1 MHKSPLREAVFG
13 RIDLSGID
21 RVEDILHPRH
31 KQPHYSDLL
40 RTHRVQHPF
49 RRDTAQ
55 KNRAAAREEAAEP
68 MHLRTGMIKRRDAE
82 EHVRMRLR
90 MMLLLGL
97 GGGHK
102 RTVRME
108 YRFRKARRSGRKIY
122 RRIVVVRYIDRRR
135 DR

>member
-1 MHKSPLREAVFG
+1 MTFSALTVCSTH
-13 RIDLSGID
+13 SG
-21 RVEDILHPRH
+21 
-31 KQPHYSDLL
+31 
-40 RTHRVQHPF
+40 
-49 RRDTAQ
+49 RDTAQ

-102 RTVRME
+102 RTVRMSIAFGKPVVPDEKYIAASSSSVISTAGATDEQYEVITE
-108 YRFRKARRSGRKIY
+108 YSSA
-122 RRIVVVRYIDRRR
+122 
-135 DR
+135 